1 MLTRSRGFR
10 GLIASA
16 AAWVAMLG
24 FAAVAPAM
32 TVDTTADDATQGN
45 GSCSLREAIV
55 AAAAGS
61 NSADCGPA
69 GSAPITV
76 AVPEGTY
83 ELTQGQLTIGAGA
96 NVVVQGANPNAPAF
110 TTIDAHSK
118 SRVFEVAAGAQL
130 ALKALRITGGQ
141 TSVGA
146 DGISPGQSGG
156 PGADGGGVLNKGGLT
171 LERVW
176 VEENFTGH
184 GGRGVDGD
192 QLSASSTRYGKG
204 GGSGGN
210 GGGVYNAAGA
220 SLSVIASKIFDNGTG
235 DGGNGGNGA
244 TGQLGIGKFP
254 DGSDGGDGGPAG
266 SGGGILNAG
275 SAVVVDST
283 IEDNFTGRGGHG
295 GQGGTGVGEAEMQPS
310 GNGGDGGYGGNS
322 GLAYDPNT
330 GNFSYRYYG
339 GGGGFYNAGTLQMSR
354 STIAGNNTG
363 AGGNGGGAGNGGKKL
378 NNSFQTGGRA
388 GPGGGGGLGGG
399 LFNFGKGATLTNVT
413 IVGNFTGDGGTGG
426 NGSTSNS
433 LGPGLGGYGGYGGG
447 LWAEGAHSPDYVE
460 LVHVTIAK
468 NGLGAAG
475 LPGDDLSSPGQPGQ
489 RGKGAGVAV
498 GGRFDPGGAGVY
510 FKNTVVAGNG
520 STVAGDQNCIQ
531 YYPKE
536 QYVDLYDLFHNVS
549 YPDSSCPG
557 TVGDPLLGSL
567 QSNGGLTETLL
578 PETGSSAI
586 GLVPAA
592 SCTVGEDQR
601 GFARGGGG
609 KSCDAGAV
617 ETGSAP
623 TVTATT
629 TALASSANPS
639 TPGVA
644 VKFTASV
651 SPQPSGGTVAFTD
664 AGSPIPGCAAIAI
677 GPGGQASCTVT
688 YGVVGSHPI
697 KASYGGNSLFSA
709 SSGSLTQVVQNA
721 QVPPEETGGSGGGGG
736 GSAAAPVV
744 PPPIVAPP
752 PPIPRKKV
760 LHCPK
765 SKKKV
770 VRKGQAKCVPKHK
783 PRKKK

>member
-1 MLTRSRGFR
+1 MTSRIVGFR
-10 GLIASA
+10 GLVAIAMAYA
-16 AAWVAMLG
+16 AALVFVPTAL
-24 FAAVAPAM
+24 AM

-45 GSCSLREAIV
+45 GSCALREAVV

-76 AVPEGTY
+76 SVPAGTY
-83 ELTQGQLTIGAGA
+83 TLSAGQLAIGAGA
-96 NVVVQGANPNAPAF
+96 NVVIEGSNPNAPAL
-110 TTIDAHSK
+110 TTIDAGGK
-118 SRVFEVAAGAQL
+118 SRVLEVASGAQL
-130 ALKALRITGGQ
+130 VLKALRVTGGQ
-141 TSVGA
+141 TLVGV
-146 DGISPGQSGG
+146 DGFSPGEYGG
-156 PGADGGGVLNKGGLT
+156 PGGDGGGILNKGALT

-192 QLSASSTRYGKG
+192 QISMSSTRYGKG
-204 GGSGGN
+204 GGAGGS
-210 GGGVYNAAGA
+210 GGGVFNASGA
-220 SLSVIASKIFDNGTG
+220 SLSVIASKISDNGTG

-244 TGQLGIGKFP
+244 TGQLGIGHFP
-254 DGSDGGDGGPAG
+254 DGSDGGDGGPSG
-266 SGGGILNAG
+266 NGGGIFNAG
-275 SAVVVDST
+275 SATVVDST

-295 GQGGTGVGEAEMQPS
+295 GQGGHGVGEAEMQPS
-310 GNGGDGGYGGNS
+310 GHGGYGGYGGNS

-330 GNFSYRYYG
+330 GNFSYRAYG
-339 GGGGFYNAGTLQMSR
+339 GGGGFYNVGVLQMSR

-378 NNSFQTGGRA
+378 NNDFQTGGRA

-399 LFNFGKGATLTNVT
+399 FFNLGKGATLTNVT
-413 IVGNFTGDGGTGG
+413 IVGNFTGDGGQGG
-426 NGSTSNS
+426 NGSTSAS

-447 LWAEGAHSPDYVE
+447 LWTEGAHSPDYVE
-460 LVHVTIAK
+460 LVHVTISK
-468 NGLGAAG
+468 NAVGSAG
-475 LPGDDLSSPGQPGQ
+475 LPGEDLTSPGQPGQ

-498 GGRFDPGGAGVY
+498 GGRFDPGSSAGVY

-520 STVAGDQNCIQ
+520 SALAGDLNCIQ

-536 QYVDLYDLFHNVS
+536 QYVDLYDLGNNVS

-557 TVGDPLLGSL
+557 TVGDPLLGPL
-567 QSNGGLTETLL
+567 QDNGGLTETLL
-578 PETGSSAI
+578 PEVGSSAI

-592 SCTVGEDQR
+592 ACVAEDQR

-623 TVTATT
+623 AVTATG

-639 TPGVA
+639 TPGQA
-644 VKFTASV
+644 VKFTATV
-651 SPQPSGGTVAFTD
+651 SPQPSGGTIAFTD
-664 AGSPIPGCAAIAI
+664 AGSPISGCAAVAI

-688 YGVVGSHPI
+688 YPVVGSHSI
-697 KASYGGNSLFSA
+697 KAVYSGNSLFTG
-709 SSGSLTQVVQNA
+709 SSSSVLTQVVQNP
-721 QVPPEETGGSGGGGG
+721 QVPDEPGDGGGTG
-736 GSAAAPVV
+736 APVV
-744 PPPIVAPP
+744 PPPVVALPP
-752 PPIPRKKV
+752 APVPQKKA
-760 LHCPK
+760 LRCPK
-765 SKKKV
+765 GKKKV
-770 VRKGQAKCVPKHK
+770 VRKGRAKCVPKHK